1 MLQVIKHGHKG
12 FYNTINNSLYFQ
24 LDLGFLLKKKRKIYV
39 IFLDFH
45 MILIMIWYLKDL
57 LKYTIKK

>member
-1 MLQVIKHGHKG
+1 MLHVIKHGHKG

-45 MILIMIWYLKDL
+45 MILIMI
-57 LKYTIKK
+57 